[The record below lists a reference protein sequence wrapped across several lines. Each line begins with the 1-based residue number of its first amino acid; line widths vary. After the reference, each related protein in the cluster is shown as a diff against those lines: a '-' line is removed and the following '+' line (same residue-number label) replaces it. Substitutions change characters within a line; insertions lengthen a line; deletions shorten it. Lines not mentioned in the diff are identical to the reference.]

1 MLVSTAE
8 GRVKHSNVLR
18 DPRVAVSV
26 VSSED
31 PLDMASARGRVAR
44 IAPDYDYAYADELA
58 RRYMGRDRYPFRRP
72 GERRTTLWIL
82 PASVHVMPALR
93 PDESVTFPNSGSE
106 TRARRAPVPRDR
118 RREGGGR
125 EKGAPPGAG
134 LPGTR
139 AGGAGRAKARP
150 RARPRDPATFA
161 DAPAPAPAGG
171 AARGKGPGA
180 G

>member
-1 MLVSTAE
+1 MRRTGRRPGRGRRRGFRSLMARPGGLDSLARLLGARNLAYLSTIMPDGSPQLTPVWAGFGGGHVLVSTAE

-93 PDESVTFPNSGSE
+93 PD
-106 TRARRAPVPRDR
+106 
-118 RREGGGR
+118 
-125 EKGAPPGAG
+125 
-134 LPGTR
+134 
-139 AGGAGRAKARP
+139 
-150 RARPRDPATFA
+150 DP
-161 DAPAPAPAGG
+161 
-171 AARGKGPGA
+171 
-180 G
+180 